1 MDTRLLFE
9 TPWWLP
15 TVVVLVGTVIFYT
28 ANKRRETKL
37 RAGGLAVAALGIGLA
52 LVSYFVDT
60 DQERVVKRTRQLV
73 TAFEQK
79 DWERLRS
86 LLHPRV
92 SLSIANLPV
101 TIYSDREQLVA
112 RAKDAADRYGF
123 QSVNITSIDARQD
136 QTLITVTLNVLSIQE
151 QTAGRPIT
159 SSWEFDWLESAD
171 GWALYKIR
179 AIQVANQQA
188 DRIEPMFP
196 GGRR

>member
-37 RAGGLAVAALGIGLA
+37 QAAGVIVAALGIGLA
-52 LVSYFVDT
+52 VVSHFVDT
-60 DQERVVKRTRQLV
+60 DQERAVKRTRQLV
-73 TAFEQK
+73 AAFEQK
-79 DWERLRS
+79 DWEGMRS

-92 SLSIANLPV
+92 SLGIANSV
-101 TIYSDREQLVA
+101 TRYRDRDQLLAGA
-112 RAKDAADRYGF
+112 RDAADRYGF
-123 QSVNITSIDARQD
+123 QSVNITSIDSRQD
-136 QTLITVTLNVLSIQE
+136 QTLITVSLAVLSIQE

-159 SSWEFDWLESAD
+159 STWEFDWLESAN